1 MPVSVAPGQRKNI
14 GLPVATEQK
23 VALSRPVYWTAKLH
37 TDVAADL
44 GLFVVGTRTR
54 VNRQHTARGTD
65 YPLRLQ
71 FWRLH
76 PSGSNGTEN
85 WLHEATNEQLQGF

>member
-1 MPVSVAPGQRKNI
+1 VVYVAPF

-44 GLFVVGTRTR
+44 GLFVWSVRASCPR
-54 VNRQHTARGTD
+54 IWVSCPARAKF
-65 YPLRLQ
+65 YAKAVIPR
-71 FWRLH
+71 
-76 PSGSNGTEN
+76 
-85 WLHEATNEQLQGF
+85 A